1 MTQLLKW
8 ISLTAGKG
16 HPSGTNPLRAIRAS
30 KVSRV
35 LTRNVSENS
44 NLYKGVFATPFLFQA
59 PAFIPSGLGKGL
71 AKKGHHGLFFMSGVL
86 QSERAY

>member
-8 ISLTAGKG
+8 ICLSPGKG
-16 HPSGTNPLRAIRAS
+16 HPSGTSPLRAIPAS
-30 KVSRV
+30 KVYKN
-35 LTRNVSENS
+35 TRNVSENS

-71 AKKGHHGLFFMSGVL
+71 AKKGHHGLFGMSGVW
-86 QSERAY
+86 QSERA

>member
-16 HPSGTNPLRAIRAS
+16 HPSGTNPLWAIRAS
-30 KVSRV
+30 KASRV
-35 LTRNVSENS
+35 LTRNVSKNS
-44 NLYKGVFATPFLFQA
+44 NLFKGVLMA
-59 PAFIPSGLGKGL
+59 P
-71 AKKGHHGLFFMSGVL
+71 FFMLKFV